1 MIIINVDR
9 FYSNR
14 ALYPF
19 IPVCV
24 FNALE
29 AAYLSGSETTE
40 VPEEEY
46 NKMMFNL
53 KCANL
58 CPVQ

>member
-14 ALYPF
+14 VLYPF
-19 IPVCV
+19 IPALI
-24 FNALE
+24 FDALE
-29 AAYLSGSETTE
+29 AAYLSGDGTTE
-40 VPEEEY
+40 VPEGEY
-46 NKMMFNL
+46 NKTLYNL

-58 CPVQ
+58 CPGQ

>member
-19 IPVCV
+19 IPALI
-24 FNALE
+24 FDALE
-29 AAYLSGSETTE
+29 TAYLSGNETTE
-40 VPEEEY
+40 VPEDEY

-53 KCANL
+53 KYANL
-58 CPVQ
+58 CPAQ